1 MAASGKHPARG
12 EEGVRAVAVR
22 EGAEESALRL
32 PDELRMIAL
41 ESEGDL
47 LVLLRSNRAGSVDD
61 ATAGSS
67 ERQDGV
73 ENFALETGQVGDVAN
88 AEARVGTAA
97 EDAEPGAGRVDEN
110 DVGAQVRRWTLR
122 DLDPGSRS
130 PGALAEPP
138 QPLAVRVAGDEAALV
153 AEIGGERERLP
164 ARAGAGIEDDVT
176 GSRRAERRDE
186 LAPFVLHFEETFAEG
201 SEREQV
207 RPRGGDEEPVRGALR
222 LDR

>member
-1 MAASGKHPARG
+1 MAASGNHPARG
-12 EEGVRAVAVR
+12 EEGVGPVAVR

-61 ATAGSS
+61 AAAGSS
-67 ERQDGV
+67 QGQDAV
-73 ENFALETGQVGDVAN
+73 ENFALETGQVGDRMLRPTAF
-88 AEARVGTAA
+88 ARRGQLPLLQIADPEARVGTAA
-97 EDAEPGAGRVDEN
+97 EDAEFGAGRVDEN
-110 DVGAQVRRWTLR
+110 DVGAQVPRWMLR

-138 QPLAVRVAGDEAALV
+138 RAPARRGAPADPPQPIAVRVAGDQAAFV

-164 ARAGAGIEDDVT
+164 ARAGA
-176 GSRRAERRDE
+176 
-186 LAPFVLHFEETFAEG
+186 
-201 SEREQV
+201 
-207 RPRGGDEEPVRGALR
+207 
-222 LDR
+222 